1 MEADGSVYPCD
12 FYVMDEYQIGNFNTD
27 SFDQMIKNEVKFDLS
42 SSLLRLRKRVEAVLI
57 FYYAEADAGETGEM
71 GYRQN
76 QQGTIFVKDI
86 KFSWKNGM
94 IR

>member
-1 MEADGSVYPCD
+1 LAILI
-12 FYVMDEYQIGNFNTD
+12 QIRLIRW
-27 SFDQMIKNEVKFDLS
+27 IKNEVKFDLS

-86 KFSWKNGM
+86 KFSLKNGM

>member
-1 MEADGSVYPCD
+1 
-12 FYVMDEYQIGNFNTD
+12 MDEYQIGNFNTD
-27 SFDQMIKNEVKFDLS
+27 SFDQMDQKRSEIRFIEQS
-42 SSLLRLRKRVEAVLI
+42 SQVEKACRSCHY

-76 QQGTIFVKDI
+76 QQGTIFVKDT
-86 KFSWKNGM
+86 KFSLKNGM